1 MATELQIWKTYIM
14 RFLYFQIEA
23 HTSSKSRSWTQFI
36 YFQAVQHLVSQIL
49 AQSFQCVTCTIAK
62 QFDIL
67 LYETIRYCVRIRL
80 VTDSL
85 SGLYNQA
92 MKGFKLV
99 TYIAMYVRR
108 LEKTG
113 TSGNGEAI

>member
-1 MATELQIWKTYIM
+1 M
-14 RFLYFQIEA
+14 RFPYFQIEL
-23 HTSSKSRSWTQFI
+23 HTSSKSCSCTQFI
-36 YFQAVQHLVSQIL
+36 YFQAVQHLVPQIL

-67 LYETIRYCVRIRL
+67 LYQTIGYFVRIRL
-80 VTDSL
+80 ATYSL
-85 SGLYNQA
+85 LGLYHQA

>member
-1 MATELQIWKTYIM
+1 M
-14 RFLYFQIEA
+14 
-23 HTSSKSRSWTQFI
+23 
-36 YFQAVQHLVSQIL
+36 
-49 AQSFQCVTCTIAK
+49 
-62 QFDIL
+62 
-67 LYETIRYCVRIRL
+67 
-80 VTDSL
+80 TDSL